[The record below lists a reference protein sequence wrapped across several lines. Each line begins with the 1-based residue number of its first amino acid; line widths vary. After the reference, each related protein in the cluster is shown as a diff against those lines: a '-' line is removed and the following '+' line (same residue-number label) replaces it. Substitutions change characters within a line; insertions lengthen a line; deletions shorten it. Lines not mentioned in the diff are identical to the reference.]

1 VTGPSAPHPLSVG
14 IDQVEIARF
23 REVLARTPSVARRV
37 FTPGELAAVE
47 GRADPVPGLAARFA
61 AKEAVM
67 KALGAGLG
75 ALGLTEIEV
84 TGRAGEQ
91 PGLLLRGRA
100 ATRARDRGVSIWAV
114 SLTHTRSTA
123 AAVAVAS

>member
-1 VTGPSAPHPLSVG
+1 VTGPPPPHPIFVG
-14 IDQVEIARF
+14 IDHVEIARF
-23 REVLARTPSVARRV
+23 REVLARTPSVAQRV

-75 ALGLTEIEV
+75 TVGLAEIEV
-84 TGRAGEQ
+84 TGGAGEQ

-100 ATRARDRGVSIWAV
+100 ATRARERGVGDWAV
-114 SLTHTRSTA
+114 SLTHTQGTA